1 MNDFKITLA
10 AARVNAGFK
19 QEEVAK
25 ILNVS
30 KSTII
35 KWEKGRTE
43 PSISQFM
50 RLCEIYNVSS
60 DNIFLP
66 VDTL

>member
-1 MNDFKITLA
+1 MQITLA
-10 AARVNAGFK
+10 AARVNAGYK

-43 PSISQFM
+43 PAIGYCKKMSE
-50 RLCEIYNVSS
+50 LYNIPI
-60 DNIFLP
+60 DNIFFAHNS
-66 VDTL
+66 TFR